1 VSSGATTVNVT
12 LGETGSVEIYRLQPA
27 ASDPQSTHE
36 LKLNGELL
44 QLDAAGGLP
53 PMAGVGGSGVVEVGP
68 LDVVFAVMPQHAAAA
83 CAGKAAL

>member
-1 VSSGATTVNVT
+1 MSSGATAVNVT

-53 PMAGVGGSGVVEVGP
+53 AMAGVSGSGVVEVGP
-68 LDVVFAVMPQHAAAA
+68 LDVVFAVMPQYAAAA
-83 CAGKAAL
+83 CAGEAAL

>member
-1 VSSGATTVNVT
+1 MNVT

-53 PMAGVGGSGVVEVGP
+53 SMAGVSGSGGVVEVGP

-83 CAGKAAL
+83 CAGEAAL

>member
-1 VSSGATTVNVT
+1 MSSGATAVNVT

-44 QLDAAGGLP
+44 QLAN
-53 PMAGVGGSGVVEVGP
+53 VVMMTSSKTE
-68 LDVVFAVMPQHAAAA
+68 
-83 CAGKAAL
+83 